1 MRKISVALFFT
12 RGVSLKS
19 WDKLGI
25 LEREI
30 SLYRLLSKEG
40 LNIAFLTYGGKEERK
55 YESRLKD
62 IKLLFNRYNL
72 PLKYYTK
79 VIPFLFAPHFLKA
92 QIIKTNQILG
102 GDVALKVSRLYGK
115 KLIARCG
122 YLLSE
127 FKRKA
132 HGENSPE
139 FRESVELERRLFEKA
154 KAIIVTTEVSKKI
167 VMNRY
172 GVDNGKVFVVPN
184 YVEIEIFKPGEW
196 DRREPNRIIFIG
208 RLEKQKN
215 LVALFEAVRGLD
227 VEIYVVGGG
236 SLRKKLE
243 TMARDYRLKARFFGF
258 VPHRKLPELLN
269 SSSIYILPSLY
280 EGHPKTLLEAMAS
293 GIAVIGTD
301 VAGIRELIKH
311 GENGILSGTSPSQI
325 RKSIKTL
332 LYDEDLRRSIGEKA
346 REFVS
351 RNFSLR
357 KIYEKELD
365 VYRYVLKG

>member
-1 MRKISVALFFT
+1 M
-12 RGVSLKS
+12 
-19 WDKLGI
+19 
-25 LEREI
+25 
-30 SLYRLLSKEG
+30 
-40 LNIAFLTYGGKEERK
+40 
-55 YESRLKD
+55 
-62 IKLLFNRYNL
+62 
-72 PLKYYTK
+72 
-79 VIPFLFAPHFLKA
+79 
-92 QIIKTNQILG
+92 
-102 GDVALKVSRLYGK
+102 KVSRLYGK